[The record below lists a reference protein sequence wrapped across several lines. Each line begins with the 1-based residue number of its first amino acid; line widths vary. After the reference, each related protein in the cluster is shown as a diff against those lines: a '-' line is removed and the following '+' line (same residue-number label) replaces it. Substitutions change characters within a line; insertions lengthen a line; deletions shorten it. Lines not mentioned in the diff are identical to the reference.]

1 METTRE
7 YDRSLMNCETEFP
20 TTMSLEC
27 VEILSPSALEQPG
40 TVQLFAGLAGS
51 LQCAEQM

>member
-51 LQCAEQM
+51 LQWAEQM